1 MRSLEVA
8 LTALAGIYLLRAF
21 IKNPRMLR
29 AIDYL
34 AVLGLGVCVA
44 HLVIEKYRWQ
54 MVPVYAAIAIFSLMV
69 ITRWRRPQKE
79 HRSSILKGI
88 FGVLILFLVL
98 LPPVVFPIPKLQEP
112 SGEYGV
118 GTLTV
123 HVQDFSR
130 DEIYTEDPSDVREL
144 NVQIWY
150 PATRDSEGTLAPYLS
165 NLKLAGPA
173 FAEFLGLPNFVLNH
187 VNLIQTHSILEV
199 PVAPEGGPYPVLIF
213 SHGWGGTRTQS
224 TFLMEE
230 LASHGYVVA
239 AIDHPYGALVTVYP
253 DGEVVFQKKDILSDH
268 DSEEVDTVSAKEL
281 LSTWTGDVRF
291 VLDQLEGMNASPDES
306 FLANRLDLER
316 VGFFGHST
324 GGGNAVQSCWADSR
338 CVAGL
343 AMDAW
348 LEPLSDDVIESQVDQ
363 PFMFL
368 WSEDWGS
375 DENKVLFGEVYAG
388 LDDVGYSLTIAG
400 TRHYD
405 FSDLPLLSP
414 LSPWFGL
421 KGPID
426 GRRVLE
432 IVSGYTVAFFDE
444 HLKGEHSELLTGAS
458 EEYGEVEFEIRGVE

>member
-1 MRSLEVA
+1 
-8 LTALAGIYLLRAF
+8 
-21 IKNPRMLR
+21 
-29 AIDYL
+29 
-34 AVLGLGVCVA
+34 
-44 HLVIEKYRWQ
+44 

-69 ITRWRRPQKE
+69 ILRWRKPKKE

-88 FGVLILFLVL
+88 FGVLILLLILV
-98 LPPVVFPIPKLQEP
+98 PPVVFPIPNLQEP

-118 GTLTV
+118 GTKTV
-123 HVQDFSR
+123 YLQDFSR
-130 DEIYTEDPSDVREL
+130 DEVYTEDPSDVREL

-150 PATRDSEGTLAPYLS
+150 PATRDSKGILAPYLS

-187 VNLIQTHSILEV
+187 VNLIETHSILEV

-239 AIDHPYGALVTVYP
+239 AIDHPFGALVTVYP
-253 DGEVVFQKKDILSDH
+253 DGKVVFQKKDILSDH
-268 DSEEVDTVSAKEL
+268 DSDEVDAVSAQEL
-281 LSTWTGDVRF
+281 LSTWTGDVLF
-291 VLDQLEGMNASPDES
+291 VLDQLEGMNASSDETTFS
-306 FLANRLDLER
+306 THLDLKR
-316 VGFFGHST
+316 VGFLGHST
-324 GGGNAVQSCWADSR
+324 GGGNAVQSCWAESR

-348 LEPLSDDVIESQVDQ
+348 LVPVSDDVIESQIDQ

-375 DENKVLFGEVYAG
+375 EENKDLFDNVYG
-388 LDDVGYSLTIAG
+388 DLGDVGYRLTIVG

-426 GRRVLE
+426 GRLVLE
-432 IVSGYTVAFFDE
+432 IVSAYSVAFFDE
-444 HLKGEHSELLTGAS
+444 HLKGHESELLRGGSA
-458 EEYGEVEFEIRGVE
+458 EYSEVEFEFKGP